1 MSRAYFLKQSEA
13 GGQFNGVGRCK
24 SEEAGWML
32 AVDRGGRIAPVNH
45 GLEKQAHTVKNYLQ
59 DGMAYLLQT
68 QYSFRHAISHRE
80 TTGILQTPILF

>member
-59 DGMAYLLQT
+59 DGMHISSRHNIRLDMLSHTERQ
-68 QYSFRHAISHRE
+68 QVHCKLPYSF
-80 TTGILQTPILF
+80 